1 MDKISSFFP
10 AANSAT
16 ETTRICRRALLSRN
30 FASWGRNLKP
40 QPMPPPAERGNLSLP
55 LTHTF
60 PRLFGG
66 HGNIQK
72 AMGRR
77 KSERTG
83 RNKKTNR
90 LAALA
95 EGGQAEVDGA
105 SHQR

>member
-1 MDKISSFFP
+1 LPSSP
-10 AANSAT
+10 VKQELRQLGKKSEASAD
-16 ETTRICRRALLSRN
+16 A
-30 FASWGRNLKP
+30 
-40 QPMPPPAERGNLSLP
+40 PPAERGNLSLP
-55 LTHTF
+55 ITHTF